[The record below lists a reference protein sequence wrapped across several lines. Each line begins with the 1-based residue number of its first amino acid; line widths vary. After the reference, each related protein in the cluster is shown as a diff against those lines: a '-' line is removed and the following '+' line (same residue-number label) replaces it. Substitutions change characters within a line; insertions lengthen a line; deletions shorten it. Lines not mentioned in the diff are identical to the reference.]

1 MPITRRQF
9 LLASAALSGS
19 TWLKAAGVRPKVVIV
34 GGGWGGL
41 SAARHLSGLCD
52 VVLVERNPDFI
63 SLPLANRVLAG
74 LDDGRRLHQ
83 DYRAAADAFAY
94 RYLQG
99 EVLGIERERRLVNT
113 SQGSLAYDW
122 LIIAAGIAEEDAQLV
137 EGDAEAARHLRRHF
151 ASANTPGK
159 EVQMLQ
165 DKLANF
171 SGGEF
176 LITIAPAPYR
186 CPPAPYERAVI
197 AAHAIKSRRLKAHL
211 TVIDPNAPWPGYQ
224 RIFSEFFRTEVS
236 YLPNTRLR
244 QLDPFKR
251 QATLDFDDLHF
262 DEAIL
267 MPPQG
272 AAALCR
278 TAGLTTGGSAWATVD
293 PRTFA
298 ARDDERVFIIG
309 DSVGA
314 VSPVFGHYPKT
325 GQLAARMGEIV
336 AGVITRQITGE
347 SGSPA
352 LPDSTC
358 FAYLH
363 LAPPR
368 FTRIETRYRL
378 RGDGVLLQSIQQQQE
393 NNPQGEN
400 DAWLDAWH
408 STLFGPAARC

>member
-99 EVLGIERERRLVNT
+99 EALGIERERRRVST
-113 SQGSLAYDW
+113 SQGQLAYDW
-122 LIIAAGIAEEDAQLV
+122 LIIAAGIAEDDAQLV
-137 EGDAEAARHLRRHF
+137 DGDAEAARHLRRHF
-151 ASANTPGK
+151 ASANTPGN
-159 EVQMLQ
+159 EVRMLQ

-176 LITIAPAPYR
+176 LITIPPAPYR

-197 AAHAIKSRRLKAHL
+197 VAHAIKSRRLKAHL

-267 MPPQG
+267 MPPQS

-278 TAGLTTGGSAWATVD
+278 TAGLTTGGSAWAAVD
-293 PRTFA
+293 PRSFA
-298 ARDDERVFIIG
+298 ARDDERVFVIG

-336 AGVITRQITGE
+336 AGVIAGQINGTTE
-347 SGSPA
+347 SPA

-408 STLFGPAARC
+408 GTLFGPAARR